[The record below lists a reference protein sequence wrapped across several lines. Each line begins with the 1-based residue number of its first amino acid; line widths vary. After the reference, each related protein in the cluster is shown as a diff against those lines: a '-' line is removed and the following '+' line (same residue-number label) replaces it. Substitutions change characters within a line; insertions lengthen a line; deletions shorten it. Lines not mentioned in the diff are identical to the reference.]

1 MRIWRVGDV
10 MTREVVT
17 VGEDTLYREIVDLL
31 TERRVSAVP
40 VVDQDRRVVGVVSEA
55 DLLHKIE
62 FVGEEHERRVFTSR
76 RRRRAEVK
84 AHGVLAR
91 ELMSA
96 PAITVVPGTSLT
108 VAAKLM
114 DDERVKRLPVVDDL
128 GRLVGIVTRS
138 DLLRVYLRPDAEI
151 EYDVVDEVLGRV
163 LLVEPRAVTVKVHD
177 GVVTLTGRTDRYS
190 TARLAVKLTQAVP
203 GVVEVVDRLGFEFDD
218 RKLAGASH
226 YGHGPLGMP

>member
-10 MTREVVT
+10 MTHDVVT
-17 VGEDTLYREIVDLL
+17 VTENTVYRKVVDLL

-40 VVDQDRRVVGVVSEA
+40 VVDEERRVVGVVSEA

-84 AHGVLAR
+84 AHGLLAR

-96 PAITVVPGTSLT
+96 PAITVVAGTSLT

-114 DDERVKRLPVVDDL
+114 DDERVKRLPVVDEL

-151 EYDVVDEVLGRV
+151 EHDVVDEVLGHV
-163 LLVEPRAVTVKVHD
+163 LLVERETVTVKVHD
-177 GVVTLTGRTDRYS
+177 GVVTLVGRTDRHS

-203 GVVEVVDRLGFEFDD
+203 GVVEVIDRLGFELDD
-218 RKLAGASH
+218 RKLAEASH
-226 YGHGPLGMP
+226 YGAGPFGMP

>member
-10 MTREVVT
+10 MTSDVVT
-17 VGEDTLYREIVDLL
+17 VGEDTRYREIVDLL
-31 TERRVSAVP
+31 AARRVSAAP
-40 VVDQDRRVVGVVSEA
+40 VVDEERRVVGVVSEA

-62 FVGEEHERRVFTSR
+62 CAGEEHERRVFTSR
-76 RRRRAEVK
+76 RRRRAEGK
-84 AHGVLAR
+84 AQGVLAR

-114 DDERVKRLPVVDDL
+114 DDERVKRLPVVDEL

-151 EYDVVDEVLGRV
+151 ERDVVDDVLGRV
-163 LLVEPRAVTVKVHD
+163 LLVERGTVNVKVYDGAVTLV
-177 GVVTLTGRTDRYS
+177 GRTDRYS

-203 GVVEVVDRLGFEFDD
+203 GVVEVVDQLGFEFDD
-218 RKLAGASH
+218 RKLAAAGL
-226 YGHGPLGMP
+226 YTPGPLGMP